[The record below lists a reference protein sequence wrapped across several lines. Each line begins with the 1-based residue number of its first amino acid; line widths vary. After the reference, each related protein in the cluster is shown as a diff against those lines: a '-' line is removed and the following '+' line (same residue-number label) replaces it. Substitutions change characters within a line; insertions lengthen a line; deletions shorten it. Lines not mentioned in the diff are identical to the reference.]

1 MDVGPDLR
9 RVTAALAEPARLRM
23 VAALAGGR
31 ALPAVELASAA
42 GIRPPTAASHLARLL
57 EAGLV
62 VDERQG
68 RHRYFRLASPAVA
81 TALEALSQLAPAH
94 RVTSLRTASASSHLA
109 LARTCYDHLA
119 GRLGVAIHDAL
130 LARGA
135 LVPAPAGYELGP
147 YGQDVF
153 ADLGVDVEA
162 ARRARRAFAPAC
174 LDWSERTHHVAG
186 ALGAA
191 LAGRLLD
198 RGWVSRRPGSRAV
211 EVAAIGR
218 RGLRA
223 TLGVDAADLA
233 A

>member
-31 ALPAVELASAA
+31 ALPAVELARAA
-42 GIRPPTAASHLARLL
+42 GVRPPTAASHLARLL

-94 RVTSLRTASASSHLA
+94 RVTSLRAASASGHLA

-135 LVPAPAGYELGP
+135 LQPAPGGYELGP
-147 YGQDVF
+147 RGPELF
-153 ADLGVDVEA
+153 AELGVDVEA

-174 LDWSERTHHVAG
+174 LDWSERTHHLAG

-191 LAGRLLD
+191 LAARLLD
-198 RGWVSRRPGSRAV
+198 RGWVRRGSGSRAV
-211 EVAAIGR
+211 EVAPSGR
-218 RGLRA
+218 RGLQA
-223 TLGVDAADLA
+223 TLGVDVGDLA